1 MTATMKRGLIDRI
14 RATVHEAIVIT
25 RSKMAP
31 AIAQHLT
38 KVRCTDRAQWRRW
51 YKANKKYQRQLA
63 ALRRLGTRRRR
74 IDPRIASLPRWV
86 VR

>member
-1 MTATMKRGLIDRI
+1 MTATMKHRLIDRI
-14 RATVHEAIVIT
+14 RATVREAIVIT

-51 YKANKKYQRQLA
+51 YQANRKWQRQMA
-63 ALRRLGTRRRR
+63 ALKRIPPGRR

-86 VR
+86 IR

>member
-1 MTATMKRGLIDRI
+1 MKRRLIKRI
-14 RATVHEAIVIT
+14 RDTVREAIAIT

-38 KVRCTDRAQWRRW
+38 AVRCTDRAQWRRW
-51 YKANKKYQRQLA
+51 YKANKKWQRQMA
-63 ALRRLGTRRRR
+63 ALKRLTGRK